1 MTLVYF
7 IILLGV
13 LIFVHELGHFIAAKS
28 MGVTVTKFS
37 LGFGPRVIGKKIGD
51 TDYRIS
57 AFPLGGYVRMMGD
70 DPSEEL
76 PREERRSSFLTQKN
90 WRKILIVGAGP
101 LFNLIFAILVLW
113 AVFMVGVPVA
123 DPVLGELKPGYPAEL
138 AGMSPGDRIIA
149 VNGRSVT
156 EWESMAVIIAG
167 SGGNELEFKIVRD
180 DKEMVFRVK
189 PIFEEGLSDI
199 MTPQKKYMVGITPS
213 GDYHVVKR
221 GPLSA
226 MAEGVLETGRLIY
239 LTFLVIGKMFTG
251 EVALNNLGGPI
262 LIAKVAG
269 EAARLGIM
277 PYLNFMALISINLA
291 VLNLLP
297 VPVLDGG
304 HLLFF
309 TIEGIIRRPISLK
322 VKEIALQIG
331 LGLLVLLMILAFY
344 FDIERLIFSG
354 Q

>member
-1 MTLVYF
+1 MTVVYF

-28 MGVTVTKFS
+28 MGVRVVTFS
-37 LGFGPRVIGKKIGD
+37 LGFGPRLVGKKIGN

-57 AFPLGGYVRMMGD
+57 ALPLGGYVRMMGD
-70 DPSEEL
+70 DPSQE
-76 PREERRSSFLTQKN
+76 PTAEERPYSFLAQKS
-90 WRKILIVGAGP
+90 WKKIAIVGAGP
-101 LFNLIFAILVLW
+101 FSNLIFAIAVLW
-113 AVFMVGVPVA
+113 VVFMAGVPVA
-123 DPVLGELKPGYPAEL
+123 DPVLGELKKGYPAEA
-138 AGMSPGDRIIA
+138 AGLQPGDRVLAI
-149 VNGRSVT
+149 NGAPVK
-156 EWESMAVIIAG
+156 EWESMAKIISG
-167 SGGNELEFKIVRD
+167 SGGRSLEFRVQRDGNDMTVR
-180 DKEMVFRVK
+180 VT
-189 PIFEEGLSDI
+189 PIYEEGLSDI
-199 MTPQKKYMVGITPS
+199 LTPQKKYMVGITPS
-213 GDYHVVKR
+213 GDYHVVKY
-221 GPLSA
+221 GFLPAGGQGL
-226 MAEGVLETGRLIY
+226 EETGRLIY

-291 VLNLLP
+291 ILNLLP

-309 TIEGIIRRPISLK
+309 TVEGIIRRPISLK

-331 LGLLVLLMILAFY
+331 MGLLVLLMILAFY
-344 FDIERLIFSG
+344 FDIERLIVSG
-354 Q
+354 

>member
-1 MTLVYF
+1 MTLIYF

-13 LIFVHELGHFIAAKS
+13 LIFVHELGHFTAAKS
-28 MGVTVTKFS
+28 MGVRVVTFS
-37 LGFGPRVIGKKIGD
+37 LGFGPRILGKKIGD
-51 TDYRIS
+51 TDYRLS
-57 AFPLGGYVRMMGD
+57 AFPLGGYVRMAGD
-70 DPSEEL
+70 DPSQE
-76 PREERRSSFLTQKN
+76 PTAEERPYSFLTQKN
-90 WRKILIVGAGP
+90 WKKIVIVGAGP
-101 LFNLIFAILVLW
+101 VFNLVFAVIVLW
-113 AVFMVGVPVA
+113 LVFMAGVPVI
-123 DPVLGELKPGYPAEL
+123 DPVLGELKKGYPAEA
-138 AGMSPGDRIIA
+138 AGLQPGDRIVS
-149 VNGRSVT
+149 VNGKAVD
-156 EWESMAVIIAG
+156 EWESMAKIITESAG
-167 SGGNELEFKIVRD
+167 APLNFVVLRD
-180 DKEMVFRVK
+180 EKEMTFAVT
-189 PIFEEGLSDI
+189 PIYEEGLSDI
-199 MTPQKKYMVGITPS
+199 LTPQKKYMVGITPS
-213 GDYHVVKR
+213 GAYHVVKY
-221 GPLSA
+221 GALSA
-226 MAEGVLETGRLIY
+226 VREGFTETGRLIY

-344 FDIERLIFSG
+344 FDIERLIISG
-354 Q
+354 

>member
-1 MTLVYF
+1 MTVVYF

-13 LIFVHELGHFIAAKS
+13 LIFVHELGHFIAAKA
-28 MGVTVTKFS
+28 MGVGVLKFS
-37 LGFGPRVIGKKIGD
+37 LGFGPRVVGKKIGD

-70 DPSEEL
+70 DPSETT
-76 PREERRSSFLTQKN
+76 PEEQKDRSFLTQKN
-90 WRKILIVGAGP
+90 WKKILIVGAGP
-101 LFNLIFAILVLW
+101 FFNLVFAVLVLW
-113 AVFMVGVPVA
+113 VVFMAGVPVT
-123 DPVLGELKPGYPAEL
+123 DPVLGELKKGYPAAE
-138 AGMSPGDRIIA
+138 AGLLPGDRVVTI
-149 VNGRSVT
+149 NGVT
-156 EWESMAVIIAG
+156 VHDWESMAKVISG
-167 SGGNELEFKIVRD
+167 SKGKELSFRVLRRG
-180 DKEMVFRVK
+180 KELVFGVK

-199 MTPQKKYMVGITPS
+199 MTPQKKFMIGITPS

-221 GPLSA
+221 GPILA
-226 MAEGVLETGRLIY
+226 VVEGVKQTGNLIY

-291 VLNLLP
+291 VLNILP

-309 TIEGIIRRPISLK
+309 AIEGIIRRPISLK

-354 Q
+354 

>member
-13 LIFVHELGHFIAAKS
+13 LIFVHELGHFIAAK
-28 MGVTVTKFS
+28 MTGVGVLKFS
-37 LGFGPRVIGKKIGD
+37 LGFGPRVIGKKIGE

-57 AFPLGGYVRMMGD
+57 AFPLGGYVRMVGD
-70 DPSEEL
+70 DPSEE
-76 PREERRSSFLTQKN
+76 PEEKEKGRSFLTQKN
-90 WRKILIVGAGP
+90 WKKILIVGAGP
-101 LFNLIFAILVLW
+101 FFNLIFAIVVLW
-113 AVFMVGVPVA
+113 VVFMVGVPVT
-123 DPVLGELKPGYPAEL
+123 DPVLGELKKGYPATE
-138 AGMSPGDRIIA
+138 AGLSPGDRVVSINGVA
-149 VNGRSVT
+149 VHD
-156 EWESMAVIIAG
+156 WESMAKVISG
-167 SGGNELEFKIVRD
+167 SGGKELT
-180 DKEMVFRVK
+180 FRVLRGGKELVFGVK
-189 PIFEEGLSDI
+189 PVFEEGLSDI
-199 MTPQKKYMVGITPS
+199 LTPQKKFMIGITPS

-221 GPLSA
+221 GPVSA
-226 MAEGVLETGRLIY
+226 AVEGVKQTGNLIY

-251 EVALNNLGGPI
+251 EVALNNLGGTI

-291 VLNLLP
+291 VLNILP

-309 TIEGIIRRPISLK
+309 AIEGIIRRPISLK

-354 Q
+354 

>member
-1 MTLVYF
+1 MTVVYF

-28 MGVTVTKFS
+28 MGVRVVTFS

-51 TDYRIS
+51 TDYRLS
-57 AFPLGGYVRMMGD
+57 AFPLGGYVRMSGD
-70 DPSEEL
+70 DPSQTPTE
-76 PREERRSSFLTQKN
+76 EERPYSFLTQKN
-90 WRKILIVGAGP
+90 WKKIVIVGAGP
-101 LFNLIFAILVLW
+101 LFNLIFAIGVLW
-113 AVFMVGVPVA
+113 IVFMAGVPVV
-123 DPVLGELKPGYPAEL
+123 DPVLGELKKGYPAEA
-138 AGMSPGDRIIA
+138 AGLLTGDRVVSINGTA
-149 VNGRSVT
+149 VD
-156 EWESMAVIIAG
+156 EWESMAKIITKSDG
-167 SGGNELEFKIVRD
+167 KPLEFVVLRD
-180 DKEMVFRVK
+180 NKEMTFEIV
-189 PIFEEGLSDI
+189 PIYEEGLSDI
-199 MTPQKKYMVGITPS
+199 LTPQKKYMIGITPS
-213 GDYHVVKR
+213 GDYHKVHYGV
-221 GPLSA
+221 LSA
-226 MAEGVLETGRLIY
+226 AGQGFVETGRLIY

-309 TIEGIIRRPISLK
+309 SIEAIIRRPISLR

-354 Q
+354 

>member
-28 MGVTVTKFS
+28 MGVRVLTFS
-37 LGFGPRVIGKKIGD
+37 LGFGPRVVGKKIGD
-51 TDYRIS
+51 TDYRLS
-57 AFPLGGYVRMMGD
+57 AFPLGGYVRMSGD
-70 DPSEEL
+70 DPSQTPTE
-76 PREERRSSFLTQKN
+76 EERPYSFLTQKS
-90 WRKILIVGAGP
+90 WKKIVIVGAGP
-101 LFNLIFAILVLW
+101 LFNLVFAIIVLW
-113 AVFMVGVPVA
+113 LVFMAGVPVI
-123 DPVLGELKPGYPAEL
+123 DPVLGELKKGFPAETSGL
-138 AGMSPGDRIIA
+138 LPGDRILSINGKA
-149 VNGRSVT
+149 VD
-156 EWESMAVIIAG
+156 EWESMAKVIAE
-167 SGGNELEFKIVRD
+167 SGGAPLDFLILRDEKEL
-180 DKEMVFRVK
+180 VFQVT

-199 MTPQKKYMVGITPS
+199 LTPQKKYMVGITPS
-213 GDYHVVKR
+213 GDYHVVHY
-221 GPLSA
+221 GVLSA
-226 MAEGVLETGRLIY
+226 AREGFTQTGRLIY

-251 EVALNNLGGPI
+251 EIALNNLGGPI

-291 VLNLLP
+291 ILNLLP

-309 TIEGIIRRPISLK
+309 AIEGIIRRPINLK

-344 FDIERLIFSG
+344 FDIERLIISG
-354 Q
+354 

>member
-1 MTLVYF
+1 MTLIYF

-28 MGVTVTKFS
+28 MGVRVLTFS
-37 LGFGPRVIGKKIGD
+37 LGFGPRVLGKKIGD
-51 TDYRIS
+51 TDYRLS
-57 AFPLGGYVRMMGD
+57 ALPLGGYVKMAGE
-70 DPSEEL
+70 DPSQ
-76 PREERRSSFLTQKN
+76 PPTDEERDYSFLSQKN
-90 WRKILIVGAGP
+90 WKKIVIVGAGP
-101 LFNLIFAILVLW
+101 VFNLVFAILVLW
-113 AVFMVGVPVA
+113 VVFMAGVPVI
-123 DPVLGELKPGYPAEL
+123 DPVLGELKADYPAVT
-138 AGMSPGDRIIA
+138 AGLMPGDRVLS
-149 VNGRSVT
+149 VNGKEVDT
-156 EWESMAVIIAG
+156 WESMAEAITG
-167 SGGNELEFKIVRD
+167 SGGAPIEFVVMRNG
-180 DKEMVFRVK
+180 ERMVFEVT
-189 PIFEEGLSDI
+189 PVYEEGLSEI
-199 MTPQKKYMVGITPS
+199 LTPQKKYMVGITPS
-213 GDYHVVKR
+213 GDYHV
-221 GPLSA
+221 
-226 MAEGVLETGRLIY
+226 MHYGVLPAVGKGFVETGRLIY

-291 VLNLLP
+291 ILNLLP

-309 TIEGIIRRPISLK
+309 AIEGIIRRPISLK

-344 FDIERLIFSG
+344 FDIERLIVSG
-354 Q
+354 

>member
-28 MGVTVTKFS
+28 MGVRVLTFS
-37 LGFGPRVIGKKIGD
+37 LGFGPRVVGKKIGD
-51 TDYRIS
+51 TDYRLS
-57 AFPLGGYVRMMGD
+57 AFPLGGYVRMSGD
-70 DPSEEL
+70 DPSQTPTE
-76 PREERRSSFLTQKN
+76 EERPYSFLTQKN
-90 WRKILIVGAGP
+90 WKKIIIVGAGP
-101 LFNLIFAILVLW
+101 LFNLIFAIIVLW
-113 AVFMVGVPVA
+113 LVFMAGVPVI
-123 DPVLGELKPGYPAEL
+123 DPVLGELKKGFPAETSGL
-138 AGMSPGDRIIA
+138 LPGDRILSINGNA
-149 VNGRSVT
+149 VD
-156 EWESMAVIIAG
+156 EWESMAKVITE
-167 SGGNELEFKIVRD
+167 SGGAPLEFLIVRNE
-180 DKEMVFRVK
+180 KELVFQVT
-189 PIFEEGLSDI
+189 PIFEDGLSDI
-199 MTPQKKYMVGITPS
+199 LTPQKKYMVGITPS
-213 GDYHVVKR
+213 GDYHVVHY
-221 GPLSA
+221 GVLSA
-226 MAEGVLETGRLIY
+226 AREGFIQTGQLIY

-291 VLNLLP
+291 ILNLLP

-309 TIEGIIRRPISLK
+309 AIEGIIRRPINLK

-344 FDIERLIFSG
+344 FDIERLIISG
-354 Q
+354 